1 MDLQRRINTDSLG
14 IKKTDELIMK
24 TWNQMKNQMQSQS
37 GFTFIEVMFA
47 IAIFSI
53 GILGLM
59 TTTHT
64 VSHSQRNA
72 DSMTEA
78 TQIATDRM
86 EEIKRAATNE
96 PVGGTFGF
104 DYFVSDQTGGFL
116 NGYNAPADYSRNLTE
131 TMPGGYTRTT
141 TVTVYPSSAW
151 ATEDFV
157 MPDNIHMVEVLVNV
171 SWNNASGA
179 TKNLQL
185 NTVLQRRQF
194 IQ

>member
-1 MDLQRRINTDSLG
+1 
-14 IKKTDELIMK
+14 MK
-24 TWNQMKNQMQSQS
+24 TLMQSQS
-37 GFTFIEVMFA
+37 GFTFIEVMVA
-47 IAIFSI
+47 ITIFSV

-64 VSHSQRNA
+64 ISHNQRNA

-78 TQIATDRM
+78 TLLASDRM

-96 PVGGTFGF
+96 PVGGSFGF
-104 DYFVSDQTGGFL
+104 DYFVDDQAGGFL
-116 NGYNAPADYSRNLTE
+116 ASFSTPNNNTRILAESLT
-131 TMPGGYTRTT
+131 GGYTRTT
-141 TVTVYPSSAW
+141 TVMVYPSSAW
-151 ATEDFV
+151 AAEDFIV
-157 MPDNIHMVEVLVNV
+157 PQNIHMVEVLVDV
-171 SWNNASGA
+171 SWANSTGA